1 MRLAGTHDAARVSG
15 IARALSRRTTLGN
28 LAGTNA
34 ISVYSKY
41 AKIVDEIFAAPF
53 PTPTGTRPPDALIFS
68 DAFGYLTQVLNNAD
82 WQGVAR
88 WYATRIQETLKD
100 TTNPKAFW
108 ELSALNVQAH
118 CDRTFTPGDLHAFT
132 KLCILQLCIAD
143 YGNKVGFGY
152 QGKSDSLNLAMFF
165 MNGLSHNSGQLD
177 WMQSAANAKA
187 GTRYGMC
194 IGWVKEPSKH
204 TASRIIVAVG
214 AAFIGAAAW
223 SAIST
228 AGAATSGA
236 TGAAIPAAG
245 TTGGAIV
252 GGGASVIP
260 AGVEVVTTVASA
272 LPAVTVTAGTIG
284 AGLAAGTIASVAA
297 APPIS
302 APPPSA
308 PAPVIETVTT
318 TASAIAPA
326 PITAG
331 TIGAGLAAGTVAIVA
346 SAPPLMTE
354 QPIETVTTEAPRI
367 VEQHPVDIATAIG
380 TGLVSVGIEQF
391 VPSAPA
397 PSDFEVQ
404 GDSLTDNIKNNLQ
417 DAAGEYGSQWL
428 QDHLA
433 EWLRDQLG
441 REPTPDELDEYERYI
456 PGAGLKTFVP
466 WLILAGILAAVA
478 YSTPDR
484 SH

>member
-284 AGLAAGTIASVAA
+284 AGLAAGT
-297 APPIS
+297 
-302 APPPSA
+302 
-308 PAPVIETVTT
+308 
-318 TASAIAPA
+318 
-326 PITAG
+326 
-331 TIGAGLAAGTVAIVA
+331 VAIVA